1 MNSKT
6 KVLIVDDHEVV
17 REGLKTLMA
26 QFRPK
31 WEIVGEASNGEEGIS
46 ATTALKPDIV
56 LLDVTMPK
64 MNGLEACKKMR
75 RMGISCPVLIFT
87 MHDSNHLAIEAEHVG
102 AQGYVVKG
110 EAARYLVKAMDALLA
125 GGTFF
130 GRAAYAKPA

>member
-1 MNSKT
+1 MNT

-26 QFRPK
+26 KLRPS
-31 WEIVGEASNGEEGIS
+31 WQIVGEASNGEEGIN
-46 ATTALKPDIV
+46 ATSTLKPDIV

-64 MNGLEACKKMR
+64 MNGLEACKAMR

-87 MHDSNHLAIEAEHVG
+87 MHDSSHLATEAQHVG

-110 EAARYLVKAMDALLA
+110 EAARYLVKAMDTLLA

-130 GRAAYAKPA
+130 GGAPHAKTA